1 MSPTCCKSKAGE
13 AQSGIMLTM
22 KKDDYLFGISM
33 QMCLV
38 LMPIKEDQGVKGDK
52 LKNAWATKLKTKGAA
67 SQRTSYM

>member
-1 MSPTCCKSKAGE
+1 
-13 AQSGIMLTM
+13 MLTM

-52 LKNAWATKLKTKGAA
+52 LKKRMGYQAKNERSRQA
-67 SQRTSYM
+67 SVPAICRSRIWIS